1 MKVSLNAP
9 VSVVLL
15 GAGLSTRM
23 GRCKALLP
31 WRGKTVLE
39 SVCAAYEAVPG
50 DRILV
55 AGAEAATMASL
66 VAPFGFRTVVNPEPS
81 LGQGHSL
88 ALGLSVLQQSGPV
101 LCGVTDQPLLTAR
114 TVGQIMNFH
123 EAARQLAPEPAVRI
137 EQDAQVSGA
146 EVNAWD
152 CLITVPRYG
161 AERSRGNPVL
171 FGPYWRDPLGRL
183 TGDEG
188 GRVILRGPGRSYI
201 QFCDIAAAE
210 GDDIDTPEAY
220 AKLLAVW
227 GTV

>member
-9 VSVVLL
+9 ISVVLL

-39 SVCAAYEAVPG
+39 SVCSAYEAVPG

-171 FGPYWRDPLGRL
+171 FGPYWRDQLGRL

-188 GRVILRGPGRSYI
+188 GQIGR
-201 QFCDIAAAE
+201 AH
-210 GDDIDTPEAY
+210 
-220 AKLLAVW
+220 V
-227 GTV
+227 